1 MSIIVIMRK
10 PQVNHG
16 GPVAWPEYSLI
27 RPVVVTV
34 SQKSGSY
41 HDAK

>member
-1 MSIIVIMRK
+1 MSIIVIMRQ

-16 GPVAWPEYSLI
+16 GPVAYSQI

-34 SQKSGSY
+34 SQKSGMQ
-41 HDAK
+41 